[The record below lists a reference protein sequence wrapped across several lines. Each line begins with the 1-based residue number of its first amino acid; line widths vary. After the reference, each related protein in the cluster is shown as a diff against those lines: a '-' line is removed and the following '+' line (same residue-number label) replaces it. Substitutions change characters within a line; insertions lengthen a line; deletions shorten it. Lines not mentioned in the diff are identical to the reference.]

1 MLENLVSV
9 KARIAEIKARFRADE
24 AGGAVNVAPHQSAD
38 PGLRAQSVQPFFPD
52 SLIRPAT
59 EAAAAEPASTDY
71 DNLIEQ
77 ASARHG
83 VDSALIKAVIRA
95 ESGFNTNAVSP
106 SGAQGLMQLMPST
119 AAGMGVTNP
128 LDPAQNIDAGVRYL
142 KGQID
147 RFGDVSQA
155 LAAYNAGPAAVA
167 KYGGVPPFK
176 ETQDYVSK
184 VLSYRDAFSR

>member
-9 KARIAEIKARFRADE
+9 KARIAEIKARFGVGDAS
-24 AGGAVNVAPHQSAD
+24 GAVSVAPHQSASAA
-38 PGLRAQSVQPFFPD
+38 LSAQSVQPFFPD
-52 SLIRPAT
+52 YLIRPAT
-59 EAAAAEPASTDY
+59 EAATAQGSTDY

-77 ASARHG
+77 AAARHG
-83 VDSALIKAVIRA
+83 VDSALVKAVIQA
-95 ESGFNTNAVSP
+95 ESGFKTNAVSP

-119 AAGMGVTNP
+119 AAGMGVSDP
-128 LDPAQNIDAGVRYL
+128 FDPAQNIDAGVRYL

-155 LAAYNAGPAAVA
+155 LAAYNAGPAAVV

-176 ETQDYVSK
+176 ETQNYVSK
-184 VLSYRDAFSR
+184 VLSYRDSFSR